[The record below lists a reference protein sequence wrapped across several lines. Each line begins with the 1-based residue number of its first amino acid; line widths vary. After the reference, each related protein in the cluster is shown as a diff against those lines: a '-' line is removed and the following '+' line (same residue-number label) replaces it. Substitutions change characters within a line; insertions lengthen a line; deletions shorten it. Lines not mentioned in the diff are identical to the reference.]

1 MRHIIQLEERLQWL
15 SLVFNV
21 VKIAKEKTAL
31 QMTPYYVLQERSAKG
46 VGNLQHISHD
56 THAKKFP
63 VERRILKFY
72 ISSFLWFTQKYI
84 DLDSHKNTYLVGTL
98 IDLKH

>member
-31 QMTPYYVLQERSAKG
+31 QMTPYYVLQERSAIG
-46 VGNLQHISHD
+46 VGNLLHASHD
-56 THAKKFP
+56 THAKTFP